1 MYFLIYIVLNNTI
14 VIVNWN
20 KLKLLPGTNNFLLFT
35 SLIMYLKLSGLKRD
49 TNNNLYAILEIYIM
63 GLLYSLVIRL

>member
-20 KLKLLPGTNNFLLFT
+20 KLKLLPGTNNFLLFN
-35 SLIMYLKLSGLKRD
+35 SLIMCLKLSGLKRD
-49 TNNNLYAILEIYIM
+49 TNCIYIIIEF
-63 GLLYSLVIRL
+63 SSFCVACIVN